1 MTPLISENN
10 NYNRNYVKYI
20 AIFLLILV
28 SLIIVPSSP
37 LSKGNIWVDTNAMLE
52 IGRGWLS
59 GNIPYLHMFEQRGPI
74 LFIYNLIAN
83 VISSHG
89 YFGLFCIE
97 IANFLAIFFITD
109 RILMKCFNNSINPF
123 IATVLPFFMMIDKS
137 FETGGSPE
145 EFAITW
151 SLLGILTAISVSTE
165 PMKNEFYRAV
175 IFGITIG
182 MVFWIKFTLLGPL
195 IGASIFIFLFLLTHQ
210 RYKYLIK
217 FVVDSLLSFSVMS
230 SVICFYFFY
239 HHALKNLYN
248 VYFKVNIMAYGGNTT
263 INEKIISFINTSF
276 QTITTNS
283 WLFSLAL
290 AGIFIL
296 WRLQKKLAK
305 LLLVVSLISFIVTY
319 LVGQA
324 RLYSFLQIYTILI
337 LIIIISTVAL
347 VNNINKSYLWILL
360 LLALFPI
367 IQNPFFSKAPYIW
380 SKNPVAPKLFGE
392 IINRECSD
400 AKLESLVYYNIVDA
414 GVERYTPIKVS
425 EKFKYFERTNVPD
438 KAYPEQK
445 TYLDRIINNSE
456 ATYVVIGLNW
466 GRQKSI
472 NLENNHEVESK
483 IPEQVQK
490 KYKVISASYSYYPVE
505 TDMNQF
511 QLALLKKR

>member
-1 MTPLISENN
+1 MTPLISENKG
-10 NYNRNYVKYI
+10 YTRNYLKYI
-20 AIFLLILV
+20 AIFLLVLI

-83 VISSHG
+83 SISSHG

-97 IANFLAIFFITD
+97 IANFLAIFFITN

-123 IATVLPFFMMIDKS
+123 IATFLPFFMMLDKS

-165 PMKNEFYRAV
+165 PMKNEFYRSV
-175 IFGITIG
+175 IFGIAVG

-195 IGASIFIFLFLLTHQ
+195 IGASIFIFLFLLTHK

-217 FVVDSLLSFSVMS
+217 FMVGSLLSFSIMS

-263 INEKIISFINTSF
+263 IHEKIISFTNASLQI
-276 QTITTNS
+276 ITTNS

-296 WRLQKKLAK
+296 WRLQKNLAK
-305 LLLVVSLISFIVTY
+305 LLVIVSLVSFIVTY

-324 RLYSFLQIYTILI
+324 RLYSFLQIYTILV
-337 LIIIISTVAL
+337 LIIIISTVSL
-347 VNNINKSYLWILL
+347 VNNINKSYLLILL
-360 LLALFPI
+360 IFTLFPI
-367 IQNPFFSKAPYIW
+367 MQNPFFGKVPYIY

-392 IINRECSD
+392 IINRESSD
-400 AKLESLVYYNIVDA
+400 SKLESLVYYNTVDA

-438 KAYPEQK
+438 NAYPEQK

-456 ATYVVIGLNW
+456 ATYIVIGLNW
-466 GRQKSI
+466 GGQKSI
-472 NLENNHEVESK
+472 DLRNNHEVESK